1 MHGAHVDRVAI
12 VGCGQLARM
21 MALAG
26 LPLGISFSFVAQAE
40 ESTSAVAGLGAVCE
54 WVPGMESAAL
64 YAALGRPDVV
74 TVEKEQVDTG
84 MLRGLESFC
93 QVLPN
98 GEALYQCQNR
108 LRQKA
113 LLEAVELPCTPYVPL
128 TVEQD
133 LRLAVARF
141 GLPLVIK
148 HTEHGYD
155 GKSQWMLHSDEDC
168 DRWVAQFMTAGDQPA
183 EDVSGGWLVE
193 PCMHFQRELSF
204 LAVRGLDGEVR
215 FYPPTWNLHRRSVL
229 ISSLAPA
236 PDISEALQAQGQ
248 DGLGRLLAA
257 INYVGVMAM
266 ECFDVGGQLWVNE
279 LAPRV
284 HNSGHW
290 TQQAS
295 VTSQFEN
302 HLRAI
307 AGWPLGRT
315 ELEGAAAMLNLLGV
329 SLDQAAMLRDGGCL
343 NWYNKEV
350 RPGRKVGHINIHEV
364 NPHAANQRLSQL
376 QEAIYG
382 SI

>member
-1 MHGAHVDRVAI
+1 MQGAHVDHIAI
-12 VGCGQLARM
+12 IGCGQLARM
-21 MALAG
+21 MALEG

-40 ESTSAVAGLGAVCE
+40 ESTRAVAGLGAVCE
-54 WVPGMESAAL
+54 WAPGMDSAAL

-84 MLRGLESFC
+84 MLRGLEAFC

-113 LLEAVELPCTPYVPL
+113 LLEAVGLPCTPYMPL
-128 TVEQD
+128 AVEQD
-133 LRLAVARF
+133 LRLAVQRF

-155 GKSQWMLHSDEDC
+155 GKSQWLLRSDEDC
-168 DRWVAQFMTAGDQPA
+168 DQWVAKYMVAR
-183 EDVSGGWLVE
+183 DVSGCWLVE
-193 PCMHFQRELSF
+193 RCMPFDRELSF
-204 LAVRGLDGEVR
+204 LAVRGRDGSVR
-215 FYPPTWNLHRRSVL
+215 FYPPTQNQHRHSVL

-236 PDISEALQAQGQ
+236 PDISEALRTEGQ
-248 DGLGRLLAA
+248 DGLGRLLSATD
-257 INYVGVMAM
+257 YVGVMAM

-290 TQQAS
+290 TQRAS
-295 VTSQFEN
+295 LTSQFEN

-307 AGWPLGRT
+307 AGWPLGST
-315 ELEGAAAMLNLLGV
+315 ELEGGAAMLNLLGV
-329 SLDQAAMLRDGGCL
+329 PLDQAAMLRDGGCL

-350 RPGRKVGHINIHEV
+350 RPGRKVGHINIHDS
-364 NPHAANQRLSQL
+364 NPQAAHARLSRL